1 MLKRPKSDHIT
12 VIDDSKNETEVALG
26 HKILVV
32 VLLVEVMAKSQ
43 LNRRLLV
50 VATKMKRK
58 FHQNEKEITRSQN
71 ETEISP
77 K

>member
-43 LNRRLLV
+43 PILRLSAGVMAKSQLNQRLSV
-50 VATKMKRK
+50 VVTAK
-58 FHQNEKEITRSQN
+58 
-71 ETEISP
+71 
-77 K
+77 

>member
-1 MLKRPKSDHIT
+1 MVTAEYQPILRH
-12 VIDDSKNETEVALG
+12 
-26 HKILVV
+26 LVV
-32 VLLVEVMAKSQ
+32 VMVKLQPILRPSVEVTAKSQ
-43 LNRRLLV
+43 LNPRLLV
-50 VATKMKRK
+50 VATKMRRK